1 MPPSNPYIAG
11 NPVGKTPIF
20 VGREDVLKVV
30 LRVLRH
36 PHQNAITL
44 YGQRRIG
51 KTSLLQYL
59 ETHLQGDGNFIPL
72 LFDLQD
78 KTEIPL
84 HRLLGDLGRMIA
96 DKVDLKPPTVTKN
109 FAKTFREQWLPT
121 ALKVLPEGHSLVL
134 LFDEFDVLA
143 DPKSKSVNREFF
155 TYFRKLIESNP
166 QKLQFVFVMGRNIG
180 DLSNIALSI
189 FKGVPAERVSLLK
202 REDTETL
209 IRLSEREKSLLW
221 SEAAAEAVWNLTN
234 GHPFLTQALCSQV
247 WEIAWDTFD
256 EEDEDTSCPTAT
268 PEMVEQAIEAVLHA
282 SANALQWLWDGLG
295 PAERVVT
302 AALAQEGQRV
312 VTEEE
317 LNTILQ
323 ESGIRIIIRELRDAP
338 ELLENWDV
346 LTKVDG
352 GYRFRVELLRRWV
365 VENQKLERVQR
376 ELDNLQP
383 TAENLFRAAQGY
395 LERGDTENTQD
406 LLKQA
411 LDNNPRHQGATI
423 LLAKLHREE
432 GRLDEAAELLENL
445 SDLHPNLA
453 RGPLTEIYLTKINA
467 AQNDQERIALYEEIL
482 KVNPQHERSKEEK
495 ELYDNFQ
502 LGKQAVERGEWQRA
516 RDALQKVVSRRADY
530 AFDGE
535 AAAALLAR
543 AVKALQKA
551 PPRWQQWLRKNWGL
565 VVGGVIVILAFGTF
579 SLGNAL
585 VESGRH
591 GGGPLAFLATPTL
604 SPTPTATLT
613 LTPTPTKTPTP
624 TLSPTPTASLTPTPT
639 PTFTQT
645 PTATATPKGI
655 NASTVS
661 DLSAIAQLGFTT
673 INALALSPDGNQ
685 LAIASGNFVQ
695 IFDTESRQPVHLL
708 SGHEDRVESVAFSPD
723 GHFLA
728 SAGKDQRIL
737 LWDLSAGDIQQT
749 YQGHTG
755 TVNTVAFSPDGSIL
769 ASGGN
774 DRLVILWD
782 VSTGERIQTMT
793 RHINV
798 VNQVAFS
805 PGGDVLASASSDT
818 SVILWDAHT
827 GEMLHKLSGH
837 QEAVISLAFSPTGD
851 VLVSGSEDNTIA
863 VWTVSSGKKL
873 RTLPVEHTDTVRALA
888 FSYNGLW
895 LASGGDDQRIVLWD
909 MQTYTRRATLSGHE
923 GQVTSLAFHPDGATL
938 YSGSSD
944 QTVRIWNVLEQKET
958 GSLSGHTAMVT
969 DLAFAPNGQWLASA
983 SYDSTVRIWDAH
995 TRELL
1000 RTLTGHGNWVSAV
1013 AFSPDS
1019 TLLASGAYDRTIILW
1034 NMQTGGRI
1042 ATLRGHS
1049 ASIRALA
1056 FSPDGSLLASCSAD
1070 NTIVLWDMD
1079 SKHAAWTSP
1088 PQSNTVASIAFA
1100 PDGRTLASAV
1110 NGQVILWN
1118 IGSNSAQKLRTFLVG
1133 DANIT
1138 DLEYSSDGKIL
1149 AVAAEDNT
1157 ITLWNPETRVKLA
1170 TLQGHSDVVNK
1181 IAFAPSGEA
1190 LASASDDNTVILW
1203 DVNAHKA
1210 LRTLKG
1216 HAFFVRTVAFS
1227 PGGGL
1232 LASGSRDLTI
1242 IVWGFPAA
1250 K

>member
-11 NPVGKTPIF
+11 NPVGKTPVF
-20 VGREDVLKVV
+20 VGREDVLRVV

-59 ETHLQGDGNFIPL
+59 EMHLPEEGDFIPL

-84 HRLLGDLGRMIA
+84 HLLLGDLGRMIA
-96 DKVDLKPPTVTKN
+96 DKVGLQPPTVTAD
-109 FAKTFREQWLPT
+109 FAKTFRERWLPT

-189 FKGVPAERVSLLK
+189 FKGIPAERVSLLK

-209 IRLSEREKSLLW
+209 IRLSERENSLHW

-247 WEIAWDTFD
+247 WEIAWDTFA
-256 EEDEDTSCPTAT
+256 EEDGDTSCPTAT

-282 SANALQWLWDGLG
+282 SANALQWLWNGLG

-302 AALAQEGQRV
+302 AALAQAGQRV

-323 ESGIRIIIRELRDAP
+323 ESGIRIIIRELQDAP
-338 ELLENWDV
+338 ELLEIWDV
-346 LTKVDG
+346 LAKVDG

-383 TAENLFRAAQGY
+383 TAESLFRAAQGY
-395 LERGDTENTQD
+395 LERGDTENAQD
-406 LLKQA
+406 LLEQA

-423 LLAKLHREE
+423 LLAELHREE

-467 AQNDQERIALYEEIL
+467 AQNDQERIALYEKIL

-502 LGKQAVERGEWQRA
+502 LGKQAVEQGEWQRA

-535 AAAALLAR
+535 TAAVLLAR

-565 VVGGVIVILAFGTF
+565 VAGGVIVILAFGTF

-585 VESGRH
+585 VESGKQ

-613 LTPTPTKTPTP
+613 PTPTQTPTP
-624 TLSPTPTASLTPTPT
+624 TLSPTPTSRFSPTPT

-645 PTATATPKGI
+645 PTAPPPPKSI
-655 NASTVS
+655 NAGTVS
-661 DLSAIAQLGFTT
+661 DLRAIAQFGFAT
-673 INALALSPDGNQ
+673 INALALSPSGNQ
-685 LAIASGNFVQ
+685 LAVASGNFVQ
-695 IFDTESRQPVHLL
+695 IFDTESRQPVRLL

-723 GHFLA
+723 GHFLV
-728 SAGKDQRIL
+728 SAGKDRRIL
-737 LWDLSAGDIQQT
+737 LWDLSTGDIQQT
-749 YQGHTG
+749 YQGHTD
-755 TVNTVAFSPDGSIL
+755 TINTVAFSPDGKIL
-769 ASGGN
+769 ASGGS

-782 VSTGERIQTMT
+782 VSTGGRIQTMSEHT
-793 RHINV
+793 AA

-805 PGGDVLASASSDT
+805 PGGDILASASSDT

-827 GEMLHKLSGH
+827 GDVLHKLSGH
-837 QEAVISLAFSPTGD
+837 QGAVTSLAFSPVGD
-851 VLVSGSEDNTIA
+851 MLVSGSEDRTIA
-863 VWTVSSGKKL
+863 VWAVSSGKKL
-873 RTLPVEHTDTVRALA
+873 RTLPVEHTDTIRALA

-895 LASGGDDQRIVLWD
+895 LASGGDDQRIVLWY
-909 MQTYTRRATLSGHE
+909 MQTYDRLATLNIDQGK
-923 GQVTSLAFHPDGATL
+923 VTSLAFHPVGTTL

-944 QTVRIWNVLEQKET
+944 HIVRIWNVLEQKET

-983 SYDSTVRIWDAH
+983 SYDSTVKIWDSH

-1000 RTLTGHGNWVSAV
+1000 RTLTGHSNWVSTV
-1013 AFSPDS
+1013 TFSPDS
-1019 TLLASGAYDRTIILW
+1019 TILASGSYDRSIILW

-1042 ATLRGHS
+1042 ATLHGHS
-1049 ASIRALA
+1049 ASIQALA

-1088 PQSNTVASIAFA
+1088 PQSNTVASIAFS

-1118 IGSNSAQKLRTFLVG
+1118 IGNNSAQQLRTFLVG

-1138 DLEYSSDGKIL
+1138 DLKYSPDGKIL
-1149 AVAAEDNT
+1149 AVAAEDGT
-1157 ITLWNPETRVKLA
+1157 ITLWNPETGVELA
-1170 TLQGHSDVVNK
+1170 ILQGHSDVVNK
-1181 IAFAPSGEA
+1181 IAFAPGGDMLVSV
-1190 LASASDDNTVILW
+1190 SDDGTLILW
-1203 DVNAHKA
+1203 DVNTG
-1210 LRTLKG
+1210 RTLRILKEYT
-1216 HAFFVRTVAFS
+1216 FFVRAVAFS
-1227 PGGGL
+1227 PLGNL
-1232 LASGSRDLTI
+1232 LASGSGDTTVIL
-1242 IVWGFPAA
+1242 WAP